1 MWSEWL
7 ARTLKPRP
15 ARKAPQP
22 SEVIAEDRVLATEA
36 TAERDMPAMPEECAV
51 APHEATVNGA
61 RAAARG
67 AL

>member
-15 ARKAPQP
+15 ARKAPRP
-22 SEVIAEDRVLATEA
+22 TEVIAENRVLATEA
-36 TAERDMPAMPEECAV
+36 TAERDGPAMSEECAV
-51 APHEATVNGA
+51 APHEAAVNGA